1 MSPCYR
7 SGIVCI
13 TEHLEIRPHLAT
25 ILSWRRKEYGLIR
38 PWRLYK
44 IAHPYEM
51 TASDQYRESGGG
63 KKTPAIRGK
72 PGSWYACLGPGGQ
85 DRASNPQDSTSRSC
99 SATAA
104 GALDAK
110 HRTRANLTLCEV
122 VHTDGSQLAGNPV
135 FMSPIGGGEE
145 EGPHMQRPIT
155 ISIVITIIS
164 LFALLRTVR
173 DAITQEYALA
183 PHLFLPFMILEPL
196 W

>member
-13 TEHLEIRPHLAT
+13 TEHLEIGPHLAT

-85 DRASNPQDSTSRSC
+85 DRTRTQLTTNDSGCSCTVARARLNGNLELSRRINIVPHSRRAEITTLHEVLWMRPRVPPTPPR
-99 SATAA
+99 SSRRSF
-104 GALDAK
+104 GNLPGFRRLVLEAK
-110 HRTRANLTLCEV
+110 
-122 VHTDGSQLAGNPV
+122 QLP
-135 FMSPIGGGEE
+135 
-145 EGPHMQRPIT
+145 
-155 ISIVITIIS
+155 
-164 LFALLRTVR
+164 LRR
-173 DAITQEYALA
+173 
-183 PHLFLPFMILEPL
+183 
-196 W
+196 